1 MLINKMKLFPLSMV
15 FTLSAIAGKGQVLNP
30 TSNTLR
36 PGDRL
41 TEQRIV
47 FQDLGR
53 SGENVLWNLG
63 DVEVVDGRYKLRYA
77 AVRDSLH
84 DWIAGTEHRTMY
96 YYDQSAG
103 DGIRIAGLENHT
115 TLIHYDTQEMWLPL
129 PMQPGDSV
137 SGIFAGRGSYC
148 GKVFQ
153 HAFGRYTT
161 KADAVGTLILPDG
174 ERLTDVLRIRTDRYS
189 MTRETEADTHLL
201 RYGIDSMAAMTAD
214 TALFLLQQAETDSM
228 SPIMHTEIL
237 RWYAPGY
244 RYPVLT
250 TYQMEMRSAET
261 DSIAPQPYTT
271 AFYCPP
277 SVQEEMLEDDPDNEA
292 VRQVLTEANAQTGD
306 PDTDNAGLTYN
317 AVYNAAT
324 RTLHVDYSIERD
336 ATLSLTF
343 YSLMGEQVYH
353 EQPHTVTAG
362 TYSLDIHV
370 GPHSP
375 GFYVLTITVNDIPS
389 GETIAIP

>member
-1 MLINKMKLFPLSMV
+1 MMTTIFIISISL
-15 FTLSAIAGKGQVLNP
+15 LSATCRGKELD
-30 TSNTLR
+30 SSANTLR

-41 TEQRIV
+41 PEQRIV

-77 AVRDSLH
+77 AFRDSLH
-84 DWIAGTEHRTMY
+84 EWIAGTEHRTMY

-103 DGIRIAGLENHT
+103 DGIHIAGLENHT
-115 TLIHYDTQEMWLPL
+115 TRILYDTQELWLPL

-148 GKVFQ
+148 GKVFL

-161 KADAVGTLILPDG
+161 KADAGGTLILPDG
-174 ERLTDVLRIRTDRYS
+174 ERLKDVLRIRTDRYT
-189 MTRETEADTHLL
+189 MTRETEPDTLLL
-201 RYGIDSMAAMTAD
+201 RYGIDSMAAMSAD
-214 TALFLLQQAETDSM
+214 TALFLLQQAEADSTASVM
-228 SPIMHTEIL
+228 RAEIL

-250 TYQMEMRSAET
+250 TYRMEMTPAAT

-277 SVQEEMLEDDPDNEA
+277 LVQEEMLADDPDNEA
-292 VRQVLTEANAQTGD
+292 VRQTLADANAQSGA
-306 PDTDNAGLTYN
+306 PATDNAGLTYN
-317 AVYNAAT
+317 AVYNSAT

-336 ATLSLTF
+336 ATLALSF
-343 YSLMGEQVYH
+343 YSLMGERVYH
-353 EQPHTVTAG
+353 EQQHMVAAG
-362 TYSLDIHV
+362 TYSLDIPV
-370 GPHSP
+370 GTHSP
-375 GFYVLTITVNDIPS
+375 GFYVLTITVNDIPT
-389 GETIAIP
+389 GETIAIQ

>member
-1 MLINKMKLFPLSMV
+1 MTKTFLLLTAI
-15 FTLSAIAGKGQVLNP
+15 TLTTAVGMGKELDSP
-30 TSNTLR
+30 TNSLR

-63 DVEVVDGRYKLRYA
+63 EVEVEDGRYKLRYS

-84 DWIAGTEHRTMY
+84 EWIAGTEHRTMY

-115 TLIHYDTQEMWLPL
+115 TFIHYDEQEMWLPL
-129 PMQPGDSV
+129 PLQYGDSV
-137 SGIFAGRGSYC
+137 SGIFTGRCSYS
-148 GKVFQ
+148 GKVFL

-161 KADAVGTLILPDG
+161 RADATGTLILPEG
-174 ERLTDVLRIRTDRYS
+174 ERLTDVLRVRTERHTL
-189 MTRETEADTHLL
+189 TRDQNPDTLML
-201 RYGIDSMAAMTAD
+201 RYGIDSMAVMSAD
-214 TALFLLQQAETDSM
+214 TALFLQQQAETDSTI
-228 SPIMHTEIL
+228 PVLHTEIL

-250 TYQMEMRSAET
+250 TYQMEMHCATT
-261 DSIAPQPYTT
+261 DSIAPQPYAT
-271 AFYCPP
+271 AFFCPP
-277 SVQEEMLEDDPDNEA
+277 SVQEELLEDDPDNNA
-292 VRQVLTEANAQTGD
+292 VRQALADANVPSGASGSEGS
-306 PDTDNAGLTYN
+306 NAGLTYN
-317 AVYNAAT
+317 AVYSAAT
-324 RTLHVDYSIERD
+324 RTLHVDYSIETD
-336 ATLSLTF
+336 ARLSLSF

-353 EQPHTVTAG
+353 EAPHTVPAG
-362 TYSLDIHV
+362 TYSLDIQV

-375 GFYVLTITVNDIPS
+375 GFYVLTITVNDIPA

>member
-1 MLINKMKLFPLSMV
+1 MKTTIFIISITL
-15 FTLSAIAGKGQVLNP
+15 LSATCCGKELD
-30 TSNTLR
+30 SSANTLR

-47 FQDLGR
+47 FQDMGR

-77 AVRDSLH
+77 AVNDSLH

-174 ERLTDVLRIRTDRYS
+174 ERLTDVLRVRTDRYT
-189 MTRETEADTHLL
+189 MTRETEPDTLLL
-201 RYGIDSMAAMTAD
+201 RYGIDSMAAMSAD
-214 TALFLLQQAETDSM
+214 TALFLLQQAEADSTA
-228 SPIMHTEIL
+228 PVMHAEIL

-250 TYQMEMRSAET
+250 TYQMVMTPAAT

-277 SVQEEMLEDDPDNEA
+277 SVQEEMLKDDPDNEA
-292 VRQVLTEANAQTGD
+292 VRQTLADANAQSGA
-306 PDTDNAGLTYN
+306 PATDNAGLTYN
-317 AVYNAAT
+317 AVYNSAT
-324 RTLHVDYSIERD
+324 RVLHVDYSVERD
-336 ATLSLTF
+336 ATLALSF

-353 EQPHTVTAG
+353 EAPHTIPAG
-362 TYSLDIHV
+362 TYSLDIPV
-370 GPHSP
+370 GTHSS
-375 GFYVLTITVNDIPS
+375 GFYVLTIMVNDIPT
-389 GETIAIP
+389 GETIAIQ